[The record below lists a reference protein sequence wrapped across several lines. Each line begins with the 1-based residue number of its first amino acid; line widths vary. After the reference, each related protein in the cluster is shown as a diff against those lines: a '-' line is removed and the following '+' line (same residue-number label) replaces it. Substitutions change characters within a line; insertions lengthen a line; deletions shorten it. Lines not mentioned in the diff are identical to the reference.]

1 LDVIEADG
9 FTGKVVIV
17 TGGSS
22 GIGACVARALAARG
36 AKVAVL
42 ASSNIAKA
50 LPVVQEIES
59 KGGNARCYALDVRDD
74 EAVRALVA
82 SVEQDLGPVEIL
94 VNAAGIFLPS
104 PPGETDPAVVHDM
117 IDINIKGTW
126 NCIQAVVPTMKK
138 HGGRILNFSS
148 VAGTIGVKGFA
159 LYCASK
165 AAIVMMTRVLASELA
180 ASGIRI
186 NAIAP
191 GNTETPMN
199 GALRSDPAMKDAL
212 EAMNRMTPSGT
223 TFSQAEDIAAIAVF
237 LLSNAARPIHGA
249 TLVADEGISAA
260 IG

>member
-1 LDVIEADG
+1 MDVLDADE
-9 FTGKVVIV
+9 FRGKVVIV

-22 GIGACVARALAARG
+22 GIGACVAGALAARG

-59 KGGNARCYALDVRDD
+59 KGGTARSYTLDVRDY
-74 EAVRALVA
+74 EAVRELMAK
-82 SVEQDLGPVEIL
+82 VERELGPVDIL
-94 VNAAGIFLPS
+94 INAAGLFLPS
-104 PPGETDPAVVHDM
+104 PPGETDPATMHDM
-117 IDINIKGTW
+117 LDVNIKGTW
-126 NCIQAVVPTMKK
+126 NCIQAVVPTMKR

-148 VAGTIGVKGFA
+148 VAGTTGVKGFA

-165 AAIVMMTRVLASELA
+165 SAIVMMTRVLAAELA
-180 ASGIRI
+180 AFGIQI

-199 GALRSDPAMKDAL
+199 GALRTDPAMKDAL
-212 EAMNRMTPSGT
+212 EAMSRMTPSGT
-223 TFSQAEDIAAIAVF
+223 TFSQPEDIAAIALF
-237 LLSNAARPIHGA
+237 LLSNAARPIHGT